1 VTHPVTRPVAHPVT
15 VRLAVL
21 GLGEAGS
28 LIARDLVAAGAD
40 VVGYDP
46 AVPELAGVPT
56 VGSEALAVQGRPLVL
71 AVTPAADAATALG
84 NASAALASG
93 QLYADLST
101 GSDTLKRA
109 LAASCAVTGAAFVDV
124 ALMSPVPGNGLRT
137 PMFASGGGAGQFAVQ
152 LAGLGA
158 TVDVVG
164 DEPGEAARRKLLRS
178 VFYKGWAAAVVEALD
193 AAERAGLREWL
204 ADNIAGELERSDRG
218 TLERLVNGSVRHA
231 RRRVHEMEAAAE
243 VVRDLGVT
251 PHVADAARRVL
262 EGLRDRPAVS
272 GSPAG
277 SPRSGR

>member
-1 VTHPVTRPVAHPVT
+1 MTL
-15 VRLAVL
+15 RLAVL

-56 VGSEALAVQGRPLVL
+56 VGSEAQAVQGRQLVL
-71 AVTPAADAATALG
+71 AITPAADAATALA
-84 NASAALASG
+84 NASAALSSG

-101 GSDTLKRA
+101 SADTLKRS
-109 LAASCAVTGAAFVDV
+109 LAAGCAVTGADFVDV
-124 ALMSPVPGNGLRT
+124 ALMSPVPGNGLQT
-137 PMFASGGGAGQFAVQ
+137 PMFASGAGADRFAVH
-152 LAGLGA
+152 LAALGA

-164 DEPGEAARRKLLRS
+164 EEPGEAARRKLLRS
-178 VFYKGWAAAVVEALD
+178 VFYKGWAAAVIEALD

-218 TLERLVNGSVRHA
+218 TLDRLVNGSVRHA
-231 RRRVHEMEAAAE
+231 RRRVHEMEAAAQ

-251 PHVADAARRVL
+251 PHIADAARQVL
-262 EGLRDRPAVS
+262 EELRDRPRAPARLS
-272 GSPAG
+272 PAPAG